1 MVARV
6 SSADNFSVYMPAKG
20 LAGAGFRIA
29 VIKSVRAAVAAS
41 KEKSFCHG
49 NVCGEPINGFENAFC

>member
-1 MVARV
+1 MRV
-6 SSADNFSVYMPAKG
+6 SSADSFSVSMPEKG
-20 LAGAGFRIA
+20 LVGAGFRI
-29 VIKSVRAAVAAS
+29 VVSKSVRAAFAAS